1 MKLLILGVIILFVF
15 VIPIV
20 YAETYAEIP
29 YVFVQ
34 IIHKDYDGNLL
45 AYLQSDRVTDAN
57 LDMINEMLE
66 HESARGVDPIYQING
81 NIFQVITRES
91 TLHFDSPLM
100 YASSSLIQDV
110 DDEQVIVLRLPH
122 DGFRVLP
129 GDTIKIIWIFSRSV

>member
-57 LDMINEMLE
+57 LTEINKMLE
-66 HESARGVDPIYQING
+66 HESARGVDPVYQKNG
-81 NIFQVITRES
+81 NIFQVITREN
-91 TLHFDSPLM
+91 TLHFDSSLM
-100 YASSSLIQDV
+100 YASTSLKNTENDV
-110 DDEQVIVLRLPH
+110 ILRLPH
-122 DGFRVLP
+122 DGLRVMP
-129 GDTIKIIWIFSRSV
+129 GDLIKVIWIFSISV

>member
-1 MKLLILGVIILFVF
+1 M
-15 VIPIV
+15 
-20 YAETYAEIP
+20 
-29 YVFVQ
+29 
-34 IIHKDYDGNLL
+34 
-45 AYLQSDRVTDAN
+45 
-57 LDMINEMLE
+57 
-66 HESARGVDPIYQING
+66 
-81 NIFQVITRES
+81 ITRES